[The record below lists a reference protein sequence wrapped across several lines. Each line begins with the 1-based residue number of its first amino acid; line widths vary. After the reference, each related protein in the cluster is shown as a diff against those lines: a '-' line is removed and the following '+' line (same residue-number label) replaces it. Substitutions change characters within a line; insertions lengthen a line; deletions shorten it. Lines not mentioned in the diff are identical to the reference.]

1 MLIACLHTRA
11 HAWDATATAC
21 MQSGRHAAPRHALWR
36 GAVAYPQALCVIVD
50 GIPGD
55 GARRQEAYACAAV
68 IKLTEWEGI
77 NKHVYVPYK
86 QSRYVHTM
94 QVGPVSVCAYM

>member
-1 MLIACLHTRA
+1 MLSL
-11 HAWDATATAC
+11 TASLG
-21 MQSGRHAAPRHALWR
+21 MGLGGRRLT
-36 GAVAYPQALCVIVD
+36 L
-50 GIPGD
+50 
-55 GARRQEAYACAAV
+55 CAAV
-68 IKLTEWEGI
+68 IELTEWEGI